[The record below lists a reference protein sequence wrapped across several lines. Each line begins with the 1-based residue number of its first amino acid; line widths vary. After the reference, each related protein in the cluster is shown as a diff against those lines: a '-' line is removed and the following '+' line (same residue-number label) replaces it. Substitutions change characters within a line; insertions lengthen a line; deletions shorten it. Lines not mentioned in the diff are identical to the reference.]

1 MRAFRFIFCTLPPS
15 HIHVSPSFL
24 RYKQG
29 GITNIY
35 RGFWA
40 TMARDCAASFFYFS
54 TYELLKYHL
63 NPKDGTPP
71 GVLPTLF
78 AGGCAGIMNWAG
90 KFIRSSHDVCLL
102 CECESRGCLHAVC
115 VG

>member
-1 MRAFRFIFCTLPPS
+1 MRVRARS
-15 HIHVSPSFL
+15 
-24 RYKQG
+24 YKQG

-40 TMARDCAASFFYFS
+40 TMGRDCAASFFYFS

-63 NPKDGTPP
+63 NPRDGTPP

-90 KFIRSSHDVCLL
+90 EKRALRCRSLLTCLP
-102 CECESRGCLHAVC
+102 SRMPPD
-115 VG
+115 